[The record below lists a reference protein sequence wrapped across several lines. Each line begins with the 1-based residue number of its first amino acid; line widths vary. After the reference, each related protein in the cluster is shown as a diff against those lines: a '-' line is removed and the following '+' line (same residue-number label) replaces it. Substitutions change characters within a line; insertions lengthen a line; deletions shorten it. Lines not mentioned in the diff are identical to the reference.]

1 MTGFICI
8 SPDFFFDKF
17 PWFAIATVL
26 NYLKIIELVAV
37 NIMLSSD
44 YQTQKRLPTM
54 EELPYKDGKPVDS
67 EIQVLIAHLLKSV
80 LANIWRKRDDWF
92 FGIDMGWYY
101 SPEEKAIAPDGFL
114 SVGVERIKG
123 RNLRLSYVTWEENGV
138 IPSLVIEVVSK
149 TPGGEYKEKKKKYA
163 QYGVLY
169 YIIYA
174 PLRVRKQKL
183 TLYRL
188 NRERKYEWQE
198 DNPLWMPEIGLG
210 IGTGVGNFQG
220 ITREWLYWYDKQGK
234 RYPTPEESQQQEQE
248 ARQQAEAQKL
258 QEQEARQQAEA
269 QRLQAEAQRLQER
282 QARQQAEAQK
292 LQEQKA
298 RLLAEQERDQIKL
311 QAEKLAS
318 RLRELGIEP
327 DKLD

>member
-1 MTGFICI
+1 ML
-8 SPDFFFDKF
+8 D
-17 PWFAIATVL
+17 
-26 NYLKIIELVAV
+26 YLKIIELVAV

-101 SPEEKAIAPDGFL
+101 SPDEKAIAPDGFL

-188 NRERKYEWQE
+188 NRERKYELQE

-210 IGTGVGNFQG
+210 IGTGVGDFQG

-234 RYPTPEESQQQEQE
+234 RYLTPEESQQQEQE

-258 QEQEARQQAEA
+258 QEQK
-269 QRLQAEAQRLQER
+269 
-282 QARQQAEAQK
+282 ARQQAEAQK

-311 QAEKLAS
+311 QAEKLAT

>member
-1 MTGFICI
+1 
-8 SPDFFFDKF
+8 
-17 PWFAIATVL
+17 
-26 NYLKIIELVAV
+26 
-37 NIMLSSD
+37 MLSSD

-258 QEQEARQQAEA
+258 Q
-269 QRLQAEAQRLQER
+269 AEAQRLQER

-311 QAEKLAS
+311 QAEKLAT

>member
-1 MTGFICI
+1 M
-8 SPDFFFDKF
+8 
-17 PWFAIATVL
+17 L

-188 NRERKYEWQE
+188 NRERKYKLQE

-210 IGTGVGNFQG
+210 IGTGIGNFQG

-258 QEQEARQQAEA
+258 QEQQARQQAEA
-269 QRLQAEAQRLQER
+269 QKLQAEAQRLQE
-282 QARQQAEAQK
+282 QKARQQAEAQK

-311 QAEKLAS
+311 QAEKLAT

>member
-1 MTGFICI
+1 M
-8 SPDFFFDKF
+8 
-17 PWFAIATVL
+17 
-26 NYLKIIELVAV
+26 
-37 NIMLSSD
+37 
-44 YQTQKRLPTM
+44 
-54 EELPYKDGKPVDS
+54 
-67 EIQVLIAHLLKSV
+67 
-80 LANIWRKRDDWF
+80 
-92 FGIDMGWYY
+92 
-101 SPEEKAIAPDGFL
+101 
-114 SVGVERIKG
+114 
-123 RNLRLSYVTWEENGV
+123 
-138 IPSLVIEVVSK
+138 
-149 TPGGEYKEKKKKYA
+149 
-163 QYGVLY
+163 Y

-234 RYPTPEESQQQEQE
+234 RYLTPEESQQQEQE
-248 ARQQAEAQKL
+248 
-258 QEQEARQQAEA
+258 
-269 QRLQAEAQRLQER
+269 
-282 QARQQAEAQK
+282 ARQQAEAQK

-311 QAEKLAS
+311 QAEKLAT
-318 RLRELGIEP
+318 RLRKLGIDP

>member
-1 MTGFICI
+1 
-8 SPDFFFDKF
+8 
-17 PWFAIATVL
+17 
-26 NYLKIIELVAV
+26 
-37 NIMLSSD
+37 MLSSD

-210 IGTGVGNFQG
+210 IGTGVGDFQG

-258 QEQEARQQAEA
+258 QEQQARQQAEA
-269 QRLQAEAQRLQER
+269 QKLQAEAQRLQER

>member
-1 MTGFICI
+1 
-8 SPDFFFDKF
+8 
-17 PWFAIATVL
+17 
-26 NYLKIIELVAV
+26 
-37 NIMLSSD
+37 MLRSD
-44 YQTQKRLPTM
+44 YQTQKRLPSQ

-101 SPEEKAIAPDGFL
+101 SPDEKAIAPDGFL

-220 ITREWLYWYDKQGK
+220 ITREWLYWYDQQGK

-258 QEQEARQQAEA
+258 QAEARRQEEQQARQQAEA
-269 QRLQAEAQRLQER
+269 Q
-282 QARQQAEAQK
+282 RQQAEAQK

-311 QAEKLAS
+311 QAEKLAT
-318 RLRELGIEP
+318 RLRELGIDP

>member
-1 MTGFICI
+1 
-8 SPDFFFDKF
+8 
-17 PWFAIATVL
+17 
-26 NYLKIIELVAV
+26 
-37 NIMLSSD
+37 MLRSD
-44 YQTQKRLPTM
+44 YQTQKRLPSQ

-101 SPEEKAIAPDGFL
+101 SPDEKAIAPDGFL

-188 NRERKYEWQE
+188 NRERKYKLQE

-210 IGTGVGNFQG
+210 IGTGIGNFQG
-220 ITREWLYWYDKQGK
+220 ITREWLYWYDQQGK

-258 QEQEARQQAEA
+258 QEQQARQQAEA
-269 QRLQAEAQRLQER
+269 QR
-282 QARQQAEAQK
+282 

-311 QAEKLAS
+311 QAEKLAT
-318 RLRELGIEP
+318 RLRELGIDP